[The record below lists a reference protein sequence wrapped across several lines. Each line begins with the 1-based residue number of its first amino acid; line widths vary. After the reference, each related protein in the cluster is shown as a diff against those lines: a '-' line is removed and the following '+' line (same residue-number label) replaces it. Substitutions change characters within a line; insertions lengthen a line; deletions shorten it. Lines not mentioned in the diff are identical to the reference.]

1 MYCLLI
7 IANRKAL
14 LLGSGFVTKP
24 TLQLLSD
31 ASVEVTVACRTLE
44 NAKKLC
50 EGCKNTTAI
59 SLDVNDSD
67 ALDSEVAKVD
77 GLWSMSILGIPI
89 DQWTCSRDK
98 PDTVYVSCD
107 RNKERDKE
115 EEECGHVCRHES
127 PFFKSRLTVAL
138 GQAMF
143 LPQCSSWI
151 KVRLKVSQ
159 SSRSRPP

>member
-1 MYCLLI
+1 MYAWLI
-7 IANRKAL
+7 IVTRKAL

-67 ALDSEVAKVD
+67 ALDAEVAKVD
-77 GLWSMSILGIPI
+77 GLWSMSISGIRI
-89 DQWTCSRDK
+89 DQWICSRDQS
-98 PDTVYVSCD
+98 DTVYVSCD
-107 RNKERDKE
+107 RDKERDKE
-115 EEECGHVCRHES
+115 EEERGHVCGHELRL
-127 PFFKSRLTVAL
+127 FKSRLTV
-138 GQAMF
+138 
-143 LPQCSSWI
+143 
-151 KVRLKVSQ
+151 V
-159 SSRSRPP
+159 